1 LPARHALP
9 ARKGHPRCRLCT
21 APSPPGRP
29 AQWFVLG
36 GWVFDIT
43 AAQKAIRDA
52 PRVTVSL
59 PIAPWAGACGR
70 DRDPGTIPLLF
81 DDGPDLSPAFLTDL
95 SFPSMARLRTAAA
108 I

>member
-1 LPARHALP
+1 MPALHRP
-9 ARKGHPRCRLCT
+9 
-21 APSPPGRP
+21 PSPPGQP
-29 AQWFVLG
+29 AQRFVFG

-43 AAQKAIRDA
+43 AAQKTIRDA

-59 PIAPWAGACGR
+59 PIAPWAGAYGR
-70 DRDPGTIPLLF
+70 DRDPGTT

-95 SFPSMARLRTAAA
+95 SFPSVARVGTAAA

>member
-1 LPARHALP
+1 MP
-9 ARKGHPRCRLCT
+9 T
-21 APSPPGRP
+21 AHRPPIPPDRP
-29 AQWFVLG
+29 AQWFVFG

-43 AAQKAIRDA
+43 AATGCSIIRDA

-59 PIAPWAGACGR
+59 PIAPWAGAYGR
-70 DRDPGTIPLLF
+70 DRDPGTGTIPLLP

-95 SFPSMARLRTAAA
+95 SFPSMARVRTAAA